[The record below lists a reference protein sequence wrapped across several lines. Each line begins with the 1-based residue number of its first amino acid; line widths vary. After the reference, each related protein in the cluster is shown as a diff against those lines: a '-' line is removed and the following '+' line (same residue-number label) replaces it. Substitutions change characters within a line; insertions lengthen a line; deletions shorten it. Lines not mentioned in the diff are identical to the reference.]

1 MERKKYVIF
10 TAAGSGTRMKSQEP
24 KQFLLLKGR
33 PVLMWSILDFVMAC
47 PEVNVVTVLP
57 ASHIGRWEE
66 LCVKHALD
74 IPQKIVKGG
83 ITRFH
88 SVRNALKV
96 IPDGAIVA
104 IHDGVRPLIS
114 QDLIR
119 TMFGKMQA
127 CRALVPVLPVTD
139 TLKSLTRDVSGNIIP
154 TGEPDPDRSRVYGAQ
169 TPQMFL
175 SEEIKAAYGLPF
187 DTSYTDDASVAAKY
201 GIPLSYI
208 EGERNNIKLTTP
220 EDLSLAEFLI

>member
-1 MERKKYVIF
+1 MGRKKYVIF
-10 TAAGSGTRMKSQEP
+10 TAAGSGTRMKAQEP

-33 PVLMWSILDFVMAC
+33 PVLMWSILAFVKAC
-47 PEVNVVTVLP
+47 PDVNVVTVLP
-57 ASHIGRWEE
+57 AAHMARWEE
-66 LCVKHALD
+66 LCIKYGLE
-74 IPQKIVKGG
+74 IPQRIVKGG

-96 IPDGAIVA
+96 I
-104 IHDGVRPLIS
+104 HDGVRPLIS
-114 QDLIR
+114 QELIR
-119 TMFGKMQA
+119 TMFERMES
-127 CRALVPVLPVTD
+127 CRALIPVLPVTD
-139 TLKSLTRDVSGNIIP
+139 TLKSLVKDASGRIVP
-154 TGEPDPDRSRVYGAQ
+154 SGEPDPDRSRVYGAQ
-169 TPQMFL
+169 TPQIFL

-220 EDLSLAEFLI
+220 EDLSVAGFLI